1 MRLKQLESL
10 LEDVEPFREPNNEL
24 EQYPTGAHLAACVLA
39 EAHARG
45 DVEGRVV
52 ADLGVGGGVL
62 AIASL
67 LAGARRVVGVDVD
80 PGALELCRDNCDAF
94 EPALRPT
101 LRLGSI
107 PEDVARWNADPRAV
121 AAADE
126 ADEEDE
132 ERDDAGSSS
141 SESEDLA
148 AVEKEGRE
156 EEGRDDPSSLPSG
169 RDGGPLRADTVV
181 MNPPF
186 GTRARGVDVRFLR
199 CALGVART
207 AVYSLHKSSTRAY
220 LERHALHVL
229 RATSATVLAE
239 LRYELPRVYAHH
251 RKDSVTIE
259 VDLWRF
265 EPPADGVVGG
275 GGEGAEGAEGAE
287 SAEDSSADMDVSV
300 EERQRRARIELRY
313 AGERNRFGD
322 GGIGLD
328 RHPGRGGR
336 PGTGGKGARA
346 AEAAGR
352 GGRGGGGRGGGGRRG
367 RGGGGRRGRGG
378 GGGAPRV
385 VIR

>member
-229 RATSATVLAE
+229 RAASATVLAE

-287 SAEDSSADMDVSV
+287 SAEADVDVSV

-336 PGTGGKGARA
+336 PGMGGKGARG

-367 RGGGGRRGRGG
+367 RGGGG
-378 GGGAPRV
+378 GAPRV

>member
-126 ADEEDE
+126 ADEERRRRDDG
-132 ERDDAGSSS
+132 DDAGSSS

-156 EEGRDDPSSLPSG
+156 DATREDPSSGAIHHRSE
-169 RDGGPLRADTVV
+169 DH
-181 MNPPF
+181 
-186 GTRARGVDVRFLR
+186 R
-199 CALGVART
+199 CART
-207 AVYSLHKSSTRAY
+207 PS
-220 LERHALHVL
+220 
-229 RATSATVLAE
+229 
-239 LRYELPRVYAHH
+239 
-251 RKDSVTIE
+251 
-259 VDLWRF
+259 
-265 EPPADGVVGG
+265 
-275 GGEGAEGAEGAE
+275 
-287 SAEDSSADMDVSV
+287 
-300 EERQRRARIELRY
+300 
-313 AGERNRFGD
+313 
-322 GGIGLD
+322 
-328 RHPGRGGR
+328 
-336 PGTGGKGARA
+336 
-346 AEAAGR
+346 
-352 GGRGGGGRGGGGRRG
+352 
-367 RGGGGRRGRGG
+367 
-378 GGGAPRV
+378 
-385 VIR
+385 